1 MGRML
6 ILVSIYPFGSWHKND
21 KVRIIKRLEFAYLCI
36 ALQQITPS
44 LVHLIKLLL
53 LPIMAQLFVLVPPLF
68 GPKTLSTHLAI
79 PHILFFL
86 VIKEKNMCN
95 VAECLNRDFD
105 ILGEEVETA
114 AVEGGAKSKRFNH
127 WKI

>member
-6 ILVSIYPFGSWHKND
+6 VLVSKYSFGSWHKNY

-44 LVHLIKLLL
+44 LVHLIKLCL
-53 LPIMAQLFVLVPPLF
+53 LPITAQLFVLVPPLF

-86 VIKEKNMCN
+86 VIKEKNMRI
-95 VAECLNRDFD
+95 VAECLNRDC
-105 ILGEEVETA
+105 TTN
-114 AVEGGAKSKRFNH
+114 S
-127 WKI
+127 